1 MHNINSSLVAGQ
13 SRFTDNP
20 RSWKYSTEKNSKV
33 LFYSL
38 CCHDLSSCYSKV
50 LQRCNVISDRVCVA
64 GRNREGERN
73 CLNHWVTTETKPQKC
88 QVQVAYGSLNLGS
101 QIEFLSFK
109 SWSLLM
115 LTTPRRHLCFMGA
128 KVKYFLM
135 AFLGVWV
142 YTVLTISSKKIHR
155 FL

>member
-1 MHNINSSLVAGQ
+1 MHNLNSSLVAGQ

-38 CCHDLSSCYSKV
+38 CCHDLSSCYSSV
-50 LQRCNVISDRVCVA
+50 LQRCNVISGRVCAA
-64 GRNREGERN
+64 GRNREREKLFKSLR
-73 CLNHWVTTETKPQKC
+73 TTETKPQ
-88 QVQVAYGSLNLGS
+88 QVAYGSLNLGS

-109 SWSLLM
+109 SRSLLM

-142 YTVLTISSKKIHR
+142 YTVLTISTKKIHR